1 TIKMPMTI
9 AGHTVD
15 TEVNLTKRTQ
25 FSSPILI
32 GKTYLDDNA
41 WVFSGYDYLQEQPR
55 AKMIGKKETVEVE
68 GVPYKISISTSSRYT
83 NVHALDIKVDKKHNE
98 VSFMLEGENGK
109 RHPMTLPLV
118 RMLKTTKSERPL
130 VYLPVKVG
138 ENETQRWLVYLRD
151 RSKFSSQIRLGRDVA
166 SQHFVIDT
174 DRENLLGGVEK

>member
-1 TIKMPMTI
+1 M
-9 AGHTVD
+9 A
-15 TEVNLTKRTQ
+15 
-25 FSSPILI
+25 
-32 GKTYLDDNA
+32 
-41 WVFSGYDYLQEQPR
+41 
-55 AKMIGKKETVEVE
+55 KKETVEVE

-174 DRENLLGGVEK
+174 DRENLLGGVEKNVQKRTQIKTSCRFTRRTGHH